1 MERKI
6 IYKGEIRKAAIGLIF
21 LTVTLPSAFSS
32 NRYPLANDGLP
43 EDSVQI
49 SIGSDSTTK
58 KTRTLFFG
66 LTYGS
71 NSSFLGRYQTEIL
84 PYYSA
89 DISFKSKTGLFLSF
103 LAYDINNSL
112 TFFDE
117 MDVMAGWNIDL
128 SKRVDASVFYTRYF
142 FTESTEL
149 IKASVANTASV
160 SMGLDW
166 SFLYSKITG
175 HYIFGSTDDFFL
187 VIDNSRYVEFPQI
200 FRKDDYLALDPKIS
214 IITGTQTFVDTHY
227 INQGTP
233 LLRPGNGPP
242 RGSGGG
248 SSTTPSTTETSQTI
262 FNVLSYEFS
271 LPVSY
276 NTGRFAFEITGRY
289 SIPVNLLEGDT
300 SVPQFF
306 FTGGVV
312 YFISSK

>member
-1 MERKI
+1 MAMI
-6 IYKGEIRKAAIGLIF
+6 LVF
-21 LTVTLPSAFSS
+21 LTVTLPSVFSFD
-32 NRYPLANDGLP
+32 RYPLAANGLP
-43 EDSVQI
+43 KDSVQTPVAA
-49 SIGSDSTTK
+49 DSTGK

-71 NSSFLGRYQTEIL
+71 NSSFLGRYQTEVL

-89 DISFKSKTGLFLSF
+89 DMSYKSKSGFFLSV

-112 TFFDE
+112 TFLDE
-117 MDVMAGWNIDL
+117 VDVMAAWNIDI

-149 IKASVANTASV
+149 IKASVANTASA

-175 HYIFGSTDDFFL
+175 HYIFGGTHDFFL

-200 FRKDDYLALDPKIS
+200 FRRDDYIALDPKIS

-227 INQGTP
+227 ISQGTP
-233 LLRPGNGPP
+233 LMRPGNAPSRGNP
-242 RGSGGG
+242 GSGGG
-248 SSTTPSTTETSQTI
+248 GTNSSTTETSQTI

-276 NTGRFAFEITGRY
+276 NTGRWSFEITGRY
-289 SIPVNLLEGDT
+289 AIPVNLLEGDT
-300 SVPQFF
+300 SVPSFF

>member
-1 MERKI
+1 M
-6 IYKGEIRKAAIGLIF
+6 L

-32 NRYPLANDGLP
+32 NRLP
-43 EDSVQI
+43 SVNHGFRKHSVQVPVEA
-49 SIGSDSTTK
+49 DSTGRK
-58 KTRTLFFG
+58 SRALFFG

-71 NSSFLGRYQTEIL
+71 NSSFLGRYQTEVL

-89 DISFKSKTGLFLSF
+89 DISYKSKSGFFLSI

-112 TFFDE
+112 TFLDE
-117 MDVMAGWNIDL
+117 VDVMAGWNIDL

-149 IKASVANTASV
+149 IKASVANTASA
-160 SMGLDW
+160 SIGLDW
-166 SFLYSKITG
+166 SYVYSKITG
-175 HYIFGSTDDFFL
+175 HYIFGGTHDFFL

-200 FRKDDYLALDPKIS
+200 FRKDDYLAVDPKIS
-214 IITGTQTFVDTHY
+214 IITGTQTFVDSHY
-227 INQGTP
+227 ISQGTP
-233 LLRPGNGPP
+233 LMRPGNAPTRGP
-242 RGSGGG
+242 GSGGNG
-248 SSTTPSTTETSQTI
+248 TSPSTTETSQTV

-276 NTGRFAFEITGRY
+276 NTGRFSFEVTGRY

-300 SVPQFF
+300 SVPSFF